1 MPSNKKSETRVLVGV
16 LTMFPH
22 ERKALR
28 EYANANSRKVLD
40 QVRWVLLQN
49 LKQDGFL
56 KD

>member
-1 MPSNKKSETRVLVGV
+1 MPSKKNDVRVLVGV

-22 ERKALR
+22 EREALR
-28 EYANANSRKVLD
+28 KYANANSRKVLD